1 MERCVKRVKEWR
13 GRASRLDKTP
23 TVTWPVFI
31 SGEPSCGSAACYR
44 PEDPNSAQAELPR
57 LLEPIAAAE
66 AADGDELSLAAH
78 HRPRQMIA
86 CLKVTLDDPEVYP
99 AQQPGEP
106 QPPAAP

>member
-1 MERCVKRVKEWR
+1 M
-13 GRASRLDKTP
+13 
-23 TVTWPVFI
+23 
-31 SGEPSCGSAACYR
+31 
-44 PEDPNSAQAELPR
+44 
-57 LLEPIAAAE
+57 EPIAAAE